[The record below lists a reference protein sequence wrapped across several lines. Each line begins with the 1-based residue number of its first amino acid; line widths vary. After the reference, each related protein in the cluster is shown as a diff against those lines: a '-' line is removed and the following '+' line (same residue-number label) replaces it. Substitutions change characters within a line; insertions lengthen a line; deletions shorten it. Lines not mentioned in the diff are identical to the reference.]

1 MENTKKTTPATP
13 ETKIV
18 NHGYPREMEIG
29 IVDQTIRFIQPSDTC
44 DKDRYQQ
51 LTMTTVGVEFDPKD
65 NTDSFI
71 RMAIGPDEG
80 DADIAPF
87 WSCNGP
93 EELVMLFNEF
103 AKRTGMSC
111 RWKLEKY
118 HVQLIT
124 DPHHP
129 KANPE

>member
-1 MENTKKTTPATP
+1 MENTEKTTHAVP
-13 ETKIV
+13 EARIV
-18 NHGYPREMEIG
+18 NHGYPKEMEIG
-29 IVDQTIRFIQPSDTC
+29 VVDQTIRFIQKSDTC
-44 DKDRYQQ
+44 DEDRYQQ
-51 LTMTTVGVEFDPKD
+51 LAMTTVGLDFDPKD

-71 RMAIGPDEG
+71 RVAIGPNDG

-111 RWKLEKY
+111 RWRLEKY
-118 HVQLIT
+118 HVKPIT
-124 DPHHP
+124 
-129 KANPE
+129 NMIYEEVVPE